1 MKNKLA
7 FLPSSTYEVSYRVV
21 DEEGNVLGSGSIND
35 DVPAGQSKDITI
47 DNLTSLLSPLSS
59 EKEAFIYFCAKQREK
74 TAWAE
79 AGYVVAEEK
88 LQVKTAN
95 KPMYDLNSKAGFQP
109 LTVEE
114 TASAITV
121 SNSLFTASFSKDK
134 GTLSGYSYDGVQMM
148 SKSLQLNAFRLP
160 TDNDGSKKSTWD
172 SMGLPKLGSTGKGTS
187 STVTKSENGKTVT
200 VDLQST
206 YGSGVYTFD
215 VALSFIVCADGAIMV
230 NAMIRPANQG
240 AILPKLGFRLEMPK
254 EMEKLSWFGRGP
266 WDSYVDRKEACL
278 PAIYQSTV
286 TDQYEEY
293 ILPQEHGTKQEVRWL
308 SLTNSE
314 GQGLLFAAPDQMAAS
329 AVHFRPE
336 DNYTNSNTRK
346 KHTYEFVRC
355 ATAVVNLDAVTRGL
369 GNNSCGPDVME
380 KYELKAA
387 NTAFRFFIIP
397 LKAGVNAAEAARID
411 MPVCQPV
418 SCERLSTGG
427 IQMTTPKKD
436 ATIWYSINGGEFQKY
451 SSTIQHNDACTIT
464 AYSSLEG
471 LIDSPKLTY
480 DFPLYINKGAWK
492 VVSVDSQQ
500 GGNEAN
506 LAIDGKNDT
515 FWHTQWGSV
524 EPSCPHTLIIDMG
537 QTYKITAFTY
547 LSRQDGN
554 QNGMVK
560 AYEFYLSS
568 DGNTWGTAVASGE
581 FKNTTSL
588 QKAKLKTATAGR
600 YLKFVAKS
608 EINGR
613 AWTSCA
619 ELGVELASESTDIQA
634 LQNRTDDTRNVY
646 DLLGRRH
653 DVALESLPHGLYIV
667 SGRKI
672 VK

>member
-1 MKNKLA
+1 
-7 FLPSSTYEVSYRVV
+7 
-21 DEEGNVLGSGSIND
+21 
-35 DVPAGQSKDITI
+35 
-47 DNLTSLLSPLSS
+47 
-59 EKEAFIYFCAKQREK
+59 
-74 TAWAE
+74 
-79 AGYVVAEEK
+79 
-88 LQVKTAN
+88 
-95 KPMYDLNSKAGFQP
+95 
-109 LTVEE
+109 
-114 TASAITV
+114 
-121 SNSLFTASFSKDK
+121 
-134 GTLSGYSYDGVQMM
+134 
-148 SKSLQLNAFRLP
+148 
-160 TDNDGSKKSTWD
+160 
-172 SMGLPKLGSTGKGTS
+172 
-187 STVTKSENGKTVT
+187 
-200 VDLQST
+200 
-206 YGSGVYTFD
+206 
-215 VALSFIVCADGAIMV
+215 
-230 NAMIRPANQG
+230 
-240 AILPKLGFRLEMPK
+240 
-254 EMEKLSWFGRGP
+254 
-266 WDSYVDRKEACL
+266 
-278 PAIYQSTV
+278 
-286 TDQYEEY
+286 
-293 ILPQEHGTKQEVRWL
+293 
-308 SLTNSE
+308 
-314 GQGLLFAAPDQMAAS
+314 MAAS

-418 SCERLSTGG
+418 CCERLSTGH
-427 IQMTTPKKD
+427 IKMTTPTKD
-436 ATIWYSINGGEFQKY
+436 AIIWYSINGGEFQKY